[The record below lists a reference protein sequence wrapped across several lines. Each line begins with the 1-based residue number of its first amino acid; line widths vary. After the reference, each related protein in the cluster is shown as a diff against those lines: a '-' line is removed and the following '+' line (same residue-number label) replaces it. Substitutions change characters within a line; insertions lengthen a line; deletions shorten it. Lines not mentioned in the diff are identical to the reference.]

1 MGKVDLSVI
10 GKRTEPRI
18 FEYTWRDVVL
28 YALGVGATADDLSLV
43 YENAPGGLKVLP
55 SFCVVPAIRAFP
67 KFGDNIEWSL
77 MLHGEQT
84 IRLSRP
90 IPPEGKLIQTGII
103 TDIFDKGKGAVFHAK
118 ITGET
123 EDGNHLYDAHWAI
136 FYLGAGGFGG
146 DPGPKAKAIVPP
158 EGVQPDFSNS
168 FKVAE
173 NQAALYRLSG
183 DLNPLHL
190 DPAAARRG
198 GFERPILHGLCTYGI
213 AVRSLVNGPLAGD
226 VSRLKEFKARFSS
239 SVYPGDTL
247 TTEGWKT
254 ESGYIIQAKT
264 ENGVVLRNAMAIIEQ
279 SAK

>member
-1 MGKVDLSVI
+1 MSKVDLSVI

-28 YALGVGATADDLSLV
+28 YALGVGATAEDLSLV

-67 KFGDNIEWSL
+67 NFGEDIEWSL

-90 IPPEGKLIQTGII
+90 IPPQGKLFQTGVI
-103 TDIFDKGKGAVFHAK
+103 TDIFDKVKGAVFHAK

-146 DPGPKAKAIVPP
+146 DPGPKAESLTPP
-158 EGVQPDFSNS
+158 EGVKPDFSFS
-168 FKVAE
+168 CKVAQ

-190 DPAAARRG
+190 DPAAAKRG
-198 GFERPILHGLCTYGI
+198 GFDRPILHGLCTYGM
-213 AVRSLVNGPLAGD
+213 VTRSLVTGPLNGD
-226 VSRLKEFKARFSS
+226 VGRLKEFKARFSS
-239 SVYPGDTL
+239 SVYPVDTL

-254 ESGYIIQAKT
+254 EGGYNVQGRT
-264 ENGVVLRNAMAIIEQ
+264 EDNVDLSKAMAVIE
-279 SAK
+279 

>member
-10 GKRTEPRI
+10 GTKSEPI
-18 FEYTWRDVVL
+18 VFEYTWRDVVL
-28 YALGVGATADDLSLV
+28 YALGVGATAEELSLV

-67 KFGDNIEWSL
+67 NFGEDIEWSL

-90 IPPEGKLIQTGII
+90 IPPEATLVQTGVIS
-103 TDIFDKGKGAVFHAK
+103 DIFDKGKGAVFHAK

-146 DPGPKAKAIVPP
+146 DPGPKAESITAP
-158 EGVQPDFSNS
+158 EGVDPDFSIS
-168 FKVAE
+168 CKVAE

-190 DPAAARRG
+190 DPAAAKRG
-198 GFERPILHGLCTYGI
+198 GFDRPILHGLCTYGI
-213 AVRSLVNGPLAGD
+213 ATRSLVMGPLDGD

-239 SVYPGDTL
+239 TVYPGDTL
-247 TTEGWKT
+247 TTECWKT
-254 ESGYIIQAKT
+254 DGGYIIQAKT
-264 ENGVVLRNAMAIIEQ
+264 ENNIVLSNALAVIND
-279 SAK
+279 